1 MNRRH
6 ARGAVGVAAGIVLV
20 AVCTVGARVLRSDP
34 IMVMETVAGVALVV
48 WAARLALDLRRAHH
62 LSRELASRG
71 SAVSIDG
78 VACCLVPGL
87 QAQAFVAGVLH
98 PTIYVG
104 PALLDVLDPDER
116 RAVLLHEE
124 HHRRTF
130 APLRGAS
137 LNAWLGI
144 LGSLGAVRR
153 ALVDRQAD
161 LERRA
166 DAFAMANGVRA
177 ATLAS
182 ALLKVDVLGG
192 SVAAA
197 FSSAADRRIE
207 SLLRA
212 AAGEPRAHTDRLP
225 YEWLPPIAVAFVAI
239 ACHLIAASNP
249 WVADAVGRVA
259 SALAS

>member
-1 MNRRH
+1 MNRRY
-6 ARGAVGVAAGIVLV
+6 ARGVVGVAAGIVLV
-20 AVCTVGARVLRSDP
+20 TGCALGARVLQTDP
-34 IMVMETVAGVALVV
+34 IMAMEIVAGIALVV
-48 WAARLALDLRRAHH
+48 WAARLSHDLRRAHQ

-78 VACCLVPGL
+78 IVCCLVPGL
-87 QAQAFVAGVLH
+87 QAQAFVAGVFR

-104 PALLDVLDPDER
+104 PALLDVLNADER
-116 RAVLLHEE
+116 RAVLVHEE
-124 HHRRTF
+124 HHRRTL

-137 LNAWLGI
+137 LNAWLVL
-144 LGSLGAVRR
+144 LGPLGAVRR

-182 ALLKVDVLGG
+182 ALLKVDALGG
-192 SVAAA
+192 SVAVA

-207 SLLRA
+207 SLLQA
-212 AAGEPRAHTDRLP
+212 AAGQPRARSERLP
-225 YEWLPPIAVAFVAI
+225 YEWLPPIAVAVVAV

-249 WVADAVGRVA
+249 WVADAVGRVV
-259 SALAS
+259 SGLAS